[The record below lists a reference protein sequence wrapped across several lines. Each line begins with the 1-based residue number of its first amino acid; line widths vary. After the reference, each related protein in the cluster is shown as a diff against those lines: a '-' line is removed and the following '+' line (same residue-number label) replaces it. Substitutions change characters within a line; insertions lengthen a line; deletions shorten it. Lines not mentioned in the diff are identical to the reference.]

1 MQERQIGATR
11 ERERIA
17 RPRQERT
24 SETADNPPF
33 SLYEVRTLNT
43 SRICHSSCPRS
54 LRQTRIIWSIASS
67 RLSSFAFSLSSFRVW
82 RGNDPASLDTTGRK
96 LADPGCLYDEHST
109 EAYHAAQAHSEPQDT
124 TIPSPLLAIVLVDFI
139 SSHHSLLAF
148 DCSLG
153 TVNNKPRSIPPSP
166 HCTTASSP
174 NRPRTHRSLCTAI
187 V

>member
-17 RPRQERT
+17 RPRQQRT

-43 SRICHSSCPRS
+43 SRICHS
-54 LRQTRIIWSIASS
+54 
-67 RLSSFAFSLSSFRVW
+67 
-82 RGNDPASLDTTGRK
+82 PAHARYAK
-96 LADPGCLYDEHST
+96 LASFGALHLHDYHHSLFRCLVSEFGGATILHPLIPLAESWQIRVARTTKHST
-109 EAYHAAQAHSEPQDT
+109 GAYHAAQAYSEPQDT
-124 TIPSPLLAIVLVDFI
+124 TRPSPLLAIVLVDFI

-148 DCSLG
+148 DWSLG

-166 HCTTASSP
+166 HCTTTSSP